1 MRHNPREL
9 RRLKLASHPVLLHVE
24 VETHGR
30 FDETPMLTVGGYAR
44 PWRKILVL
52 ITEDWF
58 ALSHFVPLLTEL
70 RGLAGVVVVAT
81 RSSGRLDEVRALG
94 IEARAFDMQRGSLS
108 VSHVRM
114 VRDGLARL
122 IDAERP
128 DVVHAVAL
136 QPMVMASLALHKARH
151 RPAAVILHLTGRGY
165 LGFART
171 PLAHV
176 LRMLAHAT
184 LRRCTAR
191 TNAWLVAENSDDL
204 AEMTAARVARP
215 GRTAIMPG
223 AGIDPLRY
231 PQLEAPHNGV
241 PRIAYVGRMLKT
253 KGLHVLLKA
262 QRLLRARGAA
272 VDLAL
277 YGDADSGS
285 REAISK
291 EVLASWAGEPG
302 VSWHGHTDDIVGVW
316 RAADIAVVPA
326 LGGDGMPR
334 AMLEAAACG
343 RPLIVSDIPGCR
355 QFVRPGIEG
364 LIVPPGD
371 DAALA
376 DALATMAADRQLR
389 LRAGAAARRRGVRE
403 FTEAAVRAKTREI
416 YQAAY
421 RTVGAAGA

>member
-1 MRHNPREL
+1 
-9 RRLKLASHPVLLHVE
+9 
-24 VETHGR
+24 
-30 FDETPMLTVGGYAR
+30 
-44 PWRKILVL
+44 
-52 ITEDWF
+52 
-58 ALSHFVPLLTEL
+58 
-70 RGLAGVVVVAT
+70 
-81 RSSGRLDEVRALG
+81 
-94 IEARAFDMQRGSLS
+94 
-108 VSHVRM
+108 
-114 VRDGLARL
+114 LARL

-128 DVVHAVAL
+128 DVIHAVAL
-136 QPMVMASLALHKARH
+136 QPMVMASLALAKARH

-176 LRMLAHAT
+176 LRTLAHAA

-231 PQLEAPHNGV
+231 PQLEAPDNAV

-253 KGLHVLLKA
+253 KGLHVLMKA

-272 VDLAL
+272 FELAL

-285 REAISK
+285 REAIPK
-291 EVLASWAGEPG
+291 EVLASWASEPG
-302 VSWHGHTDDIVGVW
+302 VSLHGHTDDIVAVW
-316 RAADIAVVPA
+316 HAADIAVVPA

-355 QFVRPGIEG
+355 QFVRAGIEG
-364 LIVPPGD
+364 LVVPPGNA
-371 DAALA
+371 AALA

-389 LRAGAAARRRGVRE
+389 LRAGAAARRRVVRE

-421 RTVGAAGA
+421 RTAGVRPSGSDTVAQS